1 VTRPT
6 VADLLESELLGGRPV
21 YTRAEV
27 SAAAG
32 VDVEVGRRLWR
43 ALGFADVGDDERAFT
58 ERDVEALGIVQAL
71 LSAGVID
78 DATQVAMTRAMGQAL
93 ARLADWHVGAVT
105 DAIANDGG
113 AVDVDQ
119 AASAARDLVPV
130 LERLITYIWRRHL
143 AAAAER
149 VLASGVTDASARP
162 MAVGFADLV
171 GFTSLTRS
179 ADETQLA
186 EVIERFEDC
195 ASSIIAEAGGRVIKT
210 VGDEVMF
217 AADSAAQAA
226 EIGVRL
232 AEEVTKTEALPD
244 VRVGVAFGPVLPR
257 LGDVFG
263 EPVNLASR
271 LTSIARPGSV
281 LIDRE
286 LAEAIDGDDR
296 WQVRRVPP
304 RPVRGYTLLH
314 PLRLRRNV
322 EQ

>member
-1 VTRPT
+1 MNRPT
-6 VADLLESELLGGRPV
+6 AADLLESELLGGKPV

-32 VDVEVGRRLWR
+32 VDVEVARRLWR
-43 ALGFADVGDDERAFT
+43 ALGFADVGDEERAFT
-58 ERDVEALGIVQAL
+58 DRDVEALRTVQEL
-71 LSAGVID
+71 LSVGVID

-105 DAIANDGG
+105 DAMSNDG
-113 AVDVDQ
+113 AVDVDE
-119 AASAARDLVPV
+119 AATAARELVPV

-149 VLASGVTDASARP
+149 VLSTGVSDAAARP

-179 ADETQLA
+179 TDEAQLA

-195 ASSIIAEAGGRVIKT
+195 ASSIIAEVGGRVIKT

-226 EIGVRL
+226 DIAVRL
-232 AEEVTKTEALPD
+232 AEVVTETESLPD
-244 VRVGVAFGPVLPR
+244 VRVGVAYGPVLPR

-281 LIDRE
+281 LIDRD
-286 LAEAIDGDDR
+286 LAAAIEGDDR
-296 WQVRRVPP
+296 WRARRVPP